1 MIRTIAAVFAM
12 LAFLAAPI
20 AANADHEA
28 RFELG
33 TVVEVTGV
41 LTKLVWQSP
50 RVFLYLDV
58 TRADGQVENVA
69 AMTAGT
75 SLLRRAGLDRDQF
88 VVGATYRMGANLEK
102 NGGKTI
108 FIVTLEMPDGRVIA
122 LGK

>member
-1 MIRTIAAVFAM
+1 MIRTITVVLSM
-12 LAFLAAPI
+12 LVFLAAPT

-28 RFELG
+28 RFEFG

-41 LTKLVWQSP
+41 LTRLVWQSP

-58 TRADGQVENVA
+58 TRADGQVETVA

-88 VVGATYRMGANLEK
+88 VVGATYRIAANPEK

-108 FIVTLEMPDGRVIA
+108 FIVTLEMPDGRVVA